1 MIELA
6 VSLWARA
13 WGALESAAKLLE
25 NSPNDSASRSYYAA
39 FHAVSALLALDG
51 KTFKSHKELWV
62 NFRKDI
68 IKTGRWENRFSEL
81 VRELS
86 TDRETADYGGIE
98 SVSPDEARKAYEA
111 AREILGAV
119 HRERPGEFPLKTA
132 KK

>member
-1 MIELA
+1 M
-6 VSLWARA
+6 SLWARA